1 MRLRGDGSGEIVQTI
16 QVSPAFIAKMK
27 ASGAKLQDAGESDWR
42 QELEQAA
49 EEVRAHPATFG
60 EGVTFVSAEPIGTDE
75 APGMRLTLA
84 FADIS
89 RVDLSRVQGLGALG
103 ASSAQEGS
111 GQDLRFRFDRR
122 GRGRRVLTAVF
133 IEPPAEPGAA
143 APAPVPKTGLKTGDP
158 GLDAFGKELTK
169 MIEAMFT
176 GMRIVLAVEVPTLIA
191 TNSSHVEGN
200 TVTLLEV
207 DMDALLADQTKLA
220 ALGGTSD
227 MSLAAMRR
235 LFADVPGVKLPPANE
250 VTIEFRD

>member
-1 MRLRGDGSGEIVQTI
+1 MQTI

-27 ASGAKLQDAGESDWR
+27 ASGAKMQGAGDSDWR

-49 EEVRAHPATFG
+49 EEVRSHPAAFG

-84 FADIS
+84 FTDIA

-103 ASSAQEGS
+103 ASSAQEDN

-133 IEPPAEPGAA
+133 LEPPAEPGAA
-143 APAPVPKTGLKTGDP
+143 TPAPVPKAGPKTGDP

-169 MIEAMFT
+169 MIEAMFA
-176 GMRIVLAVEVPTLIA
+176 GMRIALAVEVPTLIA
-191 TNSSHVEGN
+191 TNSPHVEGD

-207 DMDALLADQTKLA
+207 DLDALLADPGKLDAVGGA
-220 ALGGTSD
+220 AD
-227 MSLAAMRR
+227 MSLAAMRA
-235 LFADVPGVKLPPANE
+235 LFADVPGVKLPPVNE